1 MKINKLQI
9 STEKTLKPLCED
21 YLSLNL
27 VRAMDCITAWNRKH
41 QLLKYLP
48 YLGFKLNKIMGR
60 AA

>member
-27 VRAMDCITAWNRKH
+27 VRAMDYI
-41 QLLKYLP
+41 QL
-48 YLGFKLNKIMGR
+48 GTESTNF
-60 AA
+60 